1 MEFRAGVGARKLGTR
16 VFLGSARCGLLLCLL
31 ALSVAAQAGKDG
43 PVGAAEE
50 SFKNVDPYTKGD
62 PEVVQRAGYVRLA
75 PFQWGEGIQS
85 QEVIEV
91 LGGVDLLWAET
102 AHFKICSNTKTYNVK
117 IDSAERDRLD
127 DEFALL
133 AKKLPGFKAPRG
145 AKLDPWLRLHLYAQR
160 LELLYEEFCA
170 RTGFSD
176 ADFVEAA
183 NKPGM
188 GSGPYLGQ
196 KMKMTVLLAE
206 KSSALGRFHRRFLKI
221 DEEKSYRYMLP
232 GGAMYL
238 GISAEAMRENG
249 YELDTALYCAVSAGI
264 VGNLL
269 DGLRDSY
276 WSTPMWLDI
285 GLGHWFSRR
294 IDERFTYYAAG
305 TTRHLGDDLHEWQPR
320 VRGLVSNDFE
330 YSWNDML
337 NTLEWAQFT
346 PQNHMLIWS
355 RVDWMLQVEGAKL
368 RDFLLPLTERLPPG
382 SKQELATLQVE
393 RAKTAF
399 QAGFGMSSEECEAAW
414 GAWVKKTYARK

>member
-1 MEFRAGVGARKLGTR
+1 
-16 VFLGSARCGLLLCLL
+16 
-31 ALSVAAQAGKDG
+31 
-43 PVGAAEE
+43 
-50 SFKNVDPYTKGD
+50 
-62 PEVVQRAGYVRLA
+62 
-75 PFQWGEGIQS
+75 
-85 QEVIEV
+85 
-91 LGGVDLLWAET
+91 
-102 AHFKICSNTKTYNVK
+102 
-117 IDSAERDRLD
+117 
-127 DEFALL
+127 
-133 AKKLPGFKAPRG
+133 
-145 AKLDPWLRLHLYAQR
+145 
-160 LELLYEEFCA
+160 
-170 RTGFSD
+170 
-176 ADFVEAA
+176 
-183 NKPGM
+183 
-188 GSGPYLGQ
+188 
-196 KMKMTVLLAE
+196 MTVLLAE